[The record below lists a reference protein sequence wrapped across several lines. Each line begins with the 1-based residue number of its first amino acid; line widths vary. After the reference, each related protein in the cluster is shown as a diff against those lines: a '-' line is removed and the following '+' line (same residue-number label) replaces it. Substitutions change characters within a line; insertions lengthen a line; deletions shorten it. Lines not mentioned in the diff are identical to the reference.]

1 MFNIARIFAGTPY
14 SQQSYKVSDSFP
26 FKWINKK
33 WKEGFFVTSMATA
46 ASRWAVVMSRNT
58 PFRDQVMLLY
68 LFIFFFFFFGFSLFF
83 LLIRRQFKAKFGL
96 LLILL
101 FKVKDKLLNRFFRF
115 VYHWGRGLGFGGQ

>member
-1 MFNIARIFAGTPY
+1 MFNIARIFTGTPY

-58 PFRDQVMLLY
+58 PFRDQVICC
-68 LFIFFFFFFGFSLFF
+68 FAFSFLFF
-83 LLIRRQFKAKFGL
+83 LLLAFFFFNTNKRAVQRKFW
-96 LLILL
+96 IITN
-101 FKVKDKLLNRFFRF
+101 FII
-115 VYHWGRGLGFGGQ
+115 QS

>member
-1 MFNIARIFAGTPY
+1 MFNIARIFTGTPY

-58 PFRDQVMLLY
+58 PFRDQVMLLC
-68 LFIFFFFFFGFSLFF
+68 LFIFVFFVINFFFFILISVLF
-83 LLIRRQFKAKFGL
+83 KENFGL

-101 FKVKDKLLNRFFRF
+101 FKVKNEFSNKFFRLVSNF
-115 VYHWGRGLGFGGQ
+115 

>member
-1 MFNIARIFAGTPY
+1 MFNIARIFTGTPY

-58 PFRDQVMLLY
+58 PFRDQVICC
-68 LFIFFFFFFGFSLFF
+68 FAFSFLFF
-83 LLIRRQFKAKFGL
+83 LLLA
-96 LLILL
+96 
-101 FKVKDKLLNRFFRF
+101 FFF
-115 VYHWGRGLGFGGQ
+115 F